1 METGSTVTDSPY
13 RELLLGCGRTRDKR
27 LMCPGNMQQAWL
39 GLVTCDMNPD
49 CEPDV
54 VLNVETQ
61 VWPWEEN
68 TFDEVHA
75 YEVLEHLGRQGDAHR
90 FFFTFADIY
99 HVLKP
104 GGCLAGT
111 VPSRFS
117 PWLWGDPG
125 HTRAILP
132 ESLHFLKQTTYSQCD
147 GAHPTAMSD
156 YRGIWK
162 GDFDIIRSDDDHR
175 LHRFILQAVKPARV
189 AAP

>member
-1 METGSTVTDSPY
+1 MTDSQPY

-27 LMCPGNMQQAWL
+27 LMCPSNMAQAWL
-39 GLVTCDMNPD
+39 GLVTCDRD
-49 CEPDV
+49 AEVEPDV

-61 VWPWEEN
+61 VWPWEAD
-68 TFDEVHA
+68 TFDEIHA
-75 YEVLEHLGRQGDAHR
+75 YEVLEHLGRQGDPEL

-99 HVLKP
+99 HVVKP
-104 GGCLAGT
+104 GGYLAAT

-132 ESLHFLKQTTYSQCD
+132 ESLAFLNQETYLQCD

-156 YRGIWK
+156 YRGIWR
-162 GDFDIIRSDDDHR
+162 GDFTIVRSDDDHR
-175 LHRFILQAVKPARV
+175 LHRFILQVVKPARR
-189 AAP
+189 AA